1 MDPTGYL
8 LVGIGGFIGATLRY
22 IVAGMTPKKGN
33 IPTGT
38 LTVNIIGTTILSY
51 LTYSHSLQHIYLLNI
66 GILGSFTT
74 FSTFAYESF
83 ALLEQQTNRS
93 FLTNIMLNCMFC
105 IVGAGLG
112 QLMANLI

>member
-1 MDPTGYL
+1 MDSAGYL
-8 LVGIGGFIGATLRY
+8 LVGTGGFIGAILRY
-22 IVAGMTPKKGN
+22 IVAGIATKKAD

-38 LTVNIIGTTILSY
+38 LAVNIIGTTILSY
-51 LTYSHSLQHIYLLNI
+51 LTYSHSLQHLYLLNI

-83 ALLEQQTNRS
+83 ALLEQQANRG
-93 FLTNIMLNCMFC
+93 FLTNIMLNCVCC
-105 IVGAGLG
+105 ILGAGFG